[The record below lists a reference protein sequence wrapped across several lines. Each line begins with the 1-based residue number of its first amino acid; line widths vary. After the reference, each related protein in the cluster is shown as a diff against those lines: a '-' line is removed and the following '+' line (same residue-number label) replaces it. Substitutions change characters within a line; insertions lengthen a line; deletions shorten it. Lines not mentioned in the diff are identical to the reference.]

1 MVNALEGVNYHQD
14 QIFVRGHV
22 EHVVKGA
29 IVSLRVLMVTMMSVH
44 AMQI

>member
-1 MVNALEGVNYHQD
+1 MVNAVEGVNYHQD
-14 QIFVRGHV
+14 QIYARGHV

-29 IVSLRVLMVTMMSVH
+29 IVCLRVLMVTMKSVH